1 MSPRLHA
8 KPTQQRSRD
17 TLERL
22 VAATRSLLEKK
33 PFEAIGVGEI
43 VQRARSS
50 VGVFYARFG
59 DKDALLDYLDERYAQ
74 DMIASLEDF
83 LADANARRQSLASL
97 ASDLWRRLVA
107 FHRRDR
113 GLLRAL
119 VLRARLRLE
128 PRFVERTQR
137 MNETFPALVDLFL
150 RHRSSMRHPDPE
162 RAVPLGLAMV
172 FSALRDRIL
181 FSESIQL
188 RDPPD
193 DASFARELT
202 RCFLAYLGVRG
213 ALSTEER

>member
-8 KPTQQRSRD
+8 QPTQKRSRQ

-22 VAATRSLLEKK
+22 VDATRSLLEEK

-43 VQRARSS
+43 VRRARSS

-59 DKDALLDYLDERYAQ
+59 DKDGLLDYLDERYAQ
-74 DMIASLEDF
+74 DMIASLEEF
-83 LADANARRQSLASL
+83 LASAEARRRSLSSL
-97 ASDLWRRLVA
+97 TEDLWRRLVV

-119 VLRARLRLE
+119 ILRARLRLE
-128 PRFVERTQR
+128 PRFTERTKR
-137 MNETFPALVDLFL
+137 MNETLPALTELFL
-150 RHRSSMRHPDPE
+150 RYRTSLRHPDPE
-162 RAVPLGLAMV
+162 RAVPLGFAMV

-181 FSESIQL
+181 FSESIEL
-188 RDPPD
+188 ADPPD
-193 DASFARELT
+193 DEELARELT

-213 ALSTEER
+213 ALSAKGG